1 MYSTVDSGLTIT
13 LLPTLLY
20 IRQPGFHLRRHTW
33 SPMNRSGQVKAHVVL
48 SCTNGVSPNQHP
60 EIVAS
65 ATDHEPY
72 CQHVLIKKFECGL
85 NLLHEADDDAVI
97 WLESTVTAADS
108 AMLSQADWFVVACLG
123 LHAFVLDINAE
134 ADDSTSCERGLT
146 HLLTSHHGICFWRS
160 SFWFVRSSQLQV

>member
-1 MYSTVDSGLTIT
+1 
-13 LLPTLLY
+13 
-20 IRQPGFHLRRHTW
+20 
-33 SPMNRSGQVKAHVVL
+33 MNRSGQVKAHVVL
-48 SCTNGVSPNQHP
+48 SCTNGVSPYQHP

-65 ATDHEPY
+65 VTDHEPY

-97 WLESTVTAADS
+97 WLESTATAADS

-134 ADDSTSCERGLT
+134 ADDSTSCLT